1 MVHKKGKD
9 EYFENSDIPVG
20 MNKFKI
26 KSFYLD
32 ESYKKIYKSLKVI
45 TNSIEEKNL
54 QFDISE
60 NAINLLIEPLYKEQ
74 DRFKVVVRELLQNA
88 IDACKKGDRRIKV
101 EVKVE
106 KVNDSTLLK
115 VTDHGIGMD
124 INDIKD
130 FFLTIGSSNKNA
142 DNGLTGKFGIGVLS
156 IFLVAKEAKV
166 YSKKNASIPIGIRI
180 FEDGDKKSVDKI
192 YINNELDDIVTGT
205 IIEVKLNDGETIKSI
220 EGKDEIEDII
230 RILGLNNYCVW
241 DNAKIDIEYNG
252 ETHTILRINDENM
265 KKISENLIIE
275 KVYEEQKYSK
285 GTALINDMVVS
296 VRFKRCNEDMIAN
309 KEIPF
314 FAVKTDKNLY
324 HEDIEPKLSRDNV
337 EIGGKL
343 RDDIIKSIYE
353 EEADKLIEIVNTQ
366 IKNNKITL
374 RDFYENVHSELKILC
389 SQNIAYGKN
398 SIIIPE
404 KYGIVMQVYDY
415 GFDRNVLEGWK
426 IFEDLVENENCNYVK
441 GKIRGFDFK
450 YDLANMIEGDEIIGI
465 GVSYLNKYICNA
477 TSSSTGLRQ
486 NAIKKLF
493 QRLNIIKYVE
503 YNTAAEMWTNIMN
516 QSKNIAKE
524 FENKSEYGIVWLDD
538 KYKKKVNTQ
547 ETSFN
552 QCIIAKKYKNC
563 IDSEFITILK
573 DKLKDNKGIE
583 NYIKFETH
591 EIKRKGLF

>member
-1 MVHKKGKD
+1 M
-9 EYFENSDIPVG
+9 
-20 MNKFKI
+20 
-26 KSFYLD
+26 
-32 ESYKKIYKSLKVI
+32 
-45 TNSIEEKNL
+45 
-54 QFDISE
+54 
-60 NAINLLIEPLYKEQ
+60 
-74 DRFKVVVRELLQNA
+74 
-88 IDACKKGDRRIKV
+88 
-101 EVKVE
+101 
-106 KVNDSTLLK
+106 
-115 VTDHGIGMD
+115 
-124 INDIKD
+124 
-130 FFLTIGSSNKNA
+130 
-142 DNGLTGKFGIGVLS
+142 
-156 IFLVAKEAKV
+156 
-166 YSKKNASIPIGIRI
+166 
-180 FEDGDKKSVDKI
+180 
-192 YINNELDDIVTGT
+192 
-205 IIEVKLNDGETIKSI
+205 
-220 EGKDEIEDII
+220 
-230 RILGLNNYCVW
+230 
-241 DNAKIDIEYNG
+241 
-252 ETHTILRINDENM
+252 
-265 KKISENLIIE
+265 
-275 KVYEEQKYSK
+275 
-285 GTALINDMVVS
+285 
-296 VRFKRCNEDMIAN
+296 
-309 KEIPF
+309 
-314 FAVKTDKNLY
+314 KTDKNLY